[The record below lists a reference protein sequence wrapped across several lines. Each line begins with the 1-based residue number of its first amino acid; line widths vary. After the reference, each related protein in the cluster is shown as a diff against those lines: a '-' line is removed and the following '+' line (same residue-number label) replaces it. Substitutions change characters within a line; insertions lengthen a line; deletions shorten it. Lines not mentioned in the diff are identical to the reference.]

1 MKEGYGIGGR
11 EPVGTDDGRSI
22 LLTSGMVVAA
32 AVAASS
38 AVVVPSATA
47 SSVTAMMR
55 RRHFEGACD
64 WWRHRYGVVDDR
76 SMFLFELSVVATLI
90 ACC

>member
-22 LLTSGMVVAA
+22 LLTSGVVVSA

-55 RRHFEGACD
+55 RRHTQRECVTHPALARQWHGLVS
-64 WWRHRYGVVDDR
+64 R
-76 SMFLFELSVVATLI
+76 
-90 ACC
+90 

>member
-1 MKEGYGIGGR
+1 MCEEGYGIGGR
-11 EPVGTDDGRSI
+11 EPVGTEMTI
-22 LLTSGMVVAA
+22 YLTYLGVVVAA

-76 SMFLFELSVVATLI
+76 SMFL
-90 ACC
+90 